1 MPQSCQAEDNMMD
14 EPWRRQD
21 FSLMSQSEQ
30 NTQLYKV
37 GQEQQQDCN
46 VKPSI
51 TVLNINNNSKLC
63 FAQVLIHCPHHTY
76 SQKF

>member
-1 MPQSCQAEDNMMD
+1 MPNYGQSGQAQDNLLE

-37 GQEQQQDCN
+37 KD
-46 VKPSI
+46 
-51 TVLNINNNSKLC
+51 
-63 FAQVLIHCPHHTY
+63 
-76 SQKF
+76 